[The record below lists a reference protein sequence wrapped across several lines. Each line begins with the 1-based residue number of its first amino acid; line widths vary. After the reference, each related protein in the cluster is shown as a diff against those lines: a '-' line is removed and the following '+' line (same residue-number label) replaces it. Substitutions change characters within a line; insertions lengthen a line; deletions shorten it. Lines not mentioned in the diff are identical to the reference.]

1 MENAGAPGRSTTPT
15 PPNNSYIS
23 MDNRRA
29 PSTPDQIGGSRLS
42 TRQPQRVINADTPRL
57 WNLMWPAAGTP
68 YGSFYFNNEPN
79 QLDQFLVNVNM
90 IHPSGP
96 LHVNPDTVEV
106 LRLPGTVDPG
116 TYPKPRPFGGMGHDI
131 DQTGF
136 SDHFPIGVRVTET
149 PKSVSPSRGRRLR
162 AWADS
167 RLGQEPLQESRA
179 YQAVCS

>member
-1 MENAGAPGRSTTPT
+1 
-15 PPNNSYIS
+15 
-23 MDNRRA
+23 
-29 PSTPDQIGGSRLS
+29 
-42 TRQPQRVINADTPRL
+42 
-57 WNLMWPAAGTP
+57 MWPAAGTP

-179 YQAVCS
+179 YQAVCSFTGTEHWDLKRVVKGVDGIGLGTSDGALRSACAQMRRTR